1 MKALV
6 IFNLGDSE
14 QQWWSF
20 FWGKNVLKTS
30 VEIKVLLVESCGTRV
45 CAWRLNV

>member
-1 MKALV
+1 MKALI
-6 IFNLGDSE
+6 IFNFGDSG

-30 VEIKVLLVESCGTRV
+30 VEINRCCWWNLVGQEFVLGG
-45 CAWRLNV
+45 

>member
-1 MKALV
+1 MKALI
-6 IFNLGDSE
+6 IFNFGDSG

-20 FWGKNVLKTS
+20 FWGKFFLKTS